1 MRTKIIINRHQRICL
16 QVKKT
21 VEFVQEDKK
30 ENNLDNFLMKKV
42 GNFLFCCQLFYLIV
56 FFFCEKKRT
65 IFIIPSNSAW
75 KQIGV
80 TL

>member
-30 ENNLDNFLMKKV
+30 ENNLDNFF
-42 GNFLFCCQLFYLIV
+42 N
-56 FFFCEKKRT
+56 EKKLAT
-65 IFIIPSNSAW
+65 FYFVVNFFIWYFFSFVE
-75 KQIGV
+75 KKE
-80 TL
+80 LFL